1 MVLFS
6 FQRTPAFLDWKTL
19 TSSSESTVP
28 HLRVSSELFFFLFL
42 LWWAFVLSLDL
53 LDNLGFLSSSQSHLI
68 LNLDSSHSFVFPLL
82 YDLAH
87 SKALE
92 IWLPQSPLGISHLP
106 PSLNS
111 CYQLPVFP
119 LVLTWKQ
126 HQHREPERI
135 CFQGTHQVP
144 RPWPDGWAPCSL
156 PWPHP
161 HCCPIPQSFPVFH
174 QNMNASPWPERTCLS
189 PVGHVGTLP
198 ATLVIIVLT
207 ALNGY

>member
-1 MVLFS
+1 MEAPGEILMHGP
-6 FQRTPAFLDWKTL
+6 FQLPEDSCFPWLKDPYFIFRVNYS
-19 TSSSESTVP
+19 TSSC
-28 HLRVSSELFFFLFL
+28 LFWALFFFFFLLFL

-53 LDNLGFLSSSQSHLI
+53 MDNLGFLSSFQSHLI
-68 LNLDSSHSFVFPLL
+68 LNLDSSHSFAFPLL

-126 HQHREPERI
+126 HQYRGPERI

-144 RPWPDGWAPCSL
+144 RPRPNGWAPCSL

-161 HCCPIPQSFPVFH
+161 HCCPFP
-174 QNMNASPWPERTCLS
+174 
-189 PVGHVGTLP
+189 
-198 ATLVIIVLT
+198 
-207 ALNGY
+207 